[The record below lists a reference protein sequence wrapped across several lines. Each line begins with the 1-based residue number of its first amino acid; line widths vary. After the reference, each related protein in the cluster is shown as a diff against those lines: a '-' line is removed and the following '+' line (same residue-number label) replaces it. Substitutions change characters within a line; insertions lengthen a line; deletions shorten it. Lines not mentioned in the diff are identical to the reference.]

1 MLEFGMWA
9 LAAMSVVFLGRPL
22 LRRLQPPAWLVR
34 ARARRRP
41 GIPVTSWLAALLLMG
56 MVWLIGDRR
65 GILGIIGLSVW
76 ISAPMIASWVTWYWI
91 RKQR

>member
-1 MLEFGMWA
+1 MLELGMWA
-9 LAAMSVVFLGRPL
+9 LAAMSIAFLGWPL
-22 LRRLQPPAWLVR
+22 LRRMHIPAWLVR

-56 MVWLIGDRR
+56 MVWLIGDHR
-65 GILGIIGLSVW
+65 GILGVIGLCIW
-76 ISAPMIASWVTWYWI
+76 IGAPMIAGWVTWYWI